1 MGVFSEMS
9 MEQEYGNNPASVNIV
24 PTVPAEPEVP
34 AWDEPAETVPPAFEE
49 EPHQQTEPET
59 APDAL
64 IQVNGAPDGEQT
76 VPQGSAAA
84 ETSDD
89 TADGKEDEDA
99 KRQAHEAA
107 EAQRKADWEAK
118 QQQKKAALQA
128 ELDRL
133 AAMSDDEV
141 MLASMKRVSIDTER
155 LTRRNMKDCV
165 SEYIQTKCLEDPAF
179 ARRVGH
185 PRKSMIHCIWYIN
198 RKAREYIEQ
207 EMKDNDIK
215 PENGVYGSDVPDDLC
230 YQWAVDYFND
240 PDAKEDQE
248 EDEKFV
254 PKPYAGKTAKSAG
267 KGKAKSKTKKDPAP
281 KKAATTKAEPKKS
294 AVSEQITLGGFV
306 MPEEKA
312 G

>member
-24 PTVPAEPEVP
+24 PTVPAEPETP
-34 AWDEPAETVPPAFEE
+34 AWNEPAETVPPAFEE

-59 APDAL
+59 APDTL
-64 IQVNGAPDGEQT
+64 IQVNGTPDGEQT
-76 VPQGSAAA
+76 VPQDSAAV

-89 TADGKEDEDA
+89 TVGGKDDEDA
-99 KRQAHEAA
+99 KRKAHEAA

-248 EDEKFV
+248 QEEKFV
-254 PKPYAGKTAKSAG
+254 PKPYVGGSTS
-267 KGKAKSKTKKDPAP
+267 KGKSSKQAKGKKGDKKAASP
-281 KKAATTKAEPKKS
+281 KKAAAKETSKKPAEDDS
-294 AVSEQITLGGFV
+294 QISLLGV
-306 MPEEKA
+306 A
-312 G
+312 

>member
-9 MEQEYGNNPASVNIV
+9 MEQEYGNNLASVNIV

-141 MLASMKRVSIDTER
+141 MMNLM
-155 LTRRNMKDCV
+155 
-165 SEYIQTKCLEDPAF
+165 YGCLPL
-179 ARRVGH
+179 
-185 PRKSMIHCIWYIN
+185 I
-198 RKAREYIEQ
+198 
-207 EMKDNDIK
+207 
-215 PENGVYGSDVPDDLC
+215 
-230 YQWAVDYFND
+230 
-240 PDAKEDQE
+240 
-248 EDEKFV
+248 
-254 PKPYAGKTAKSAG
+254 PK
-267 KGKAKSKTKKDPAP
+267 
-281 KKAATTKAEPKKS
+281 
-294 AVSEQITLGGFV
+294 L
-306 MPEEKA
+306 
-312 G
+312 

>member
-9 MEQEYGNNPASVNIV
+9 MEQEYGDSPASVSIV
-24 PTVPAEPEVP
+24 PSVPA
-34 AWDEPAETVPPAFEE
+34 
-49 EPHQQTEPET
+49 EPET

-64 IQVNGAPDGEQT
+64 IQVNGTPDGEQT

-128 ELDRL
+128 EVDRL

-141 MLASMKRVSIDTER
+141 MLASMKRVSADTER

-248 EDEKFV
+248 QEEKFV
-254 PKPYAGKTAKSAG
+254 PKPYVGGSTS
-267 KGKAKSKTKKDPAP
+267 KGKSSKQAKGKKGDKKAASP
-281 KKAATTKAEPKKS
+281 KKAAAKETSKKPAEDDS
-294 AVSEQITLGGFV
+294 QISLLGV
-306 MPEEKA
+306 A
-312 G
+312 